1 MKLQKCSLLGTV
13 VGASILTT
21 FLVPRANAV
30 GLKPIE
36 YFNFEGTSPL
46 TSVVNGYTDLQGG
59 GSDIQL
65 NVVAAVPEPSTWVG
79 GALTF
84 AALAY
89 TQRRRFARILRR
101 A

>member
-1 MKLQKCSLLGTV
+1 MKLQKCSLLGA
-13 VGASILTT
+13 VGALILMT
-21 FLVPRANAV
+21 FIVPRANAV
-30 GLKPIE
+30 GLKPIG

-59 GSDIQL
+59 GNDIEL
-65 NVVAAVPEPSTWVG
+65 LVRPIPEPSTWVG
-79 GALTF
+79 GALAVAF
-84 AALAY
+84 VAY

>member
-1 MKLQKCSLLGTV
+1 MKLQKCSLLGAV

-59 GSDIQL
+59 GNDIEL

-79 GALTF
+79 GALAF

-89 TQRRRFARILRR
+89 TQRRRFAQILRR

>member
-1 MKLQKCSLLGTV
+1 MKLQKCSLLGAV
-13 VGASILTT
+13 VGVSILTA

-59 GSDIQL
+59 GKDIKL
-65 NVVAAVPEPSTWVG
+65 LVRPIPEPSTWVG
-79 GALTF
+79 GALVF

-89 TQRRRFARILRR
+89 TQRRRFAQMLRR